1 MVLRAKRV
9 KGTNGIFG
17 HNDYIHDTGKLKKSK
32 TNYINGHVNL
42 MYKVPNWLYTSGLIP
57 ICTHML
63 RMFATFSVCIYT
75 STWIDAYILRVKKNQ
90 CGSVC
95 YGQQNPCMLF
105 FVLILSICHLHHLR
119 ILSTPLTIKF
129 IFILSCFYC
138 PIGQNFL
145 FIMDSQTGRSVE
157 SRKLCY
163 LLFLPFLG
171 NCLGNLKYI

>member
-1 MVLRAKRV
+1 MGNKRIGSIRQNEIISTYLLLNTIQAYGHKWPSIWDSQMVQMVLRAKRV

-95 YGQQNPCMLF
+95 YGQ
-105 FVLILSICHLHHLR
+105 
-119 ILSTPLTIKF
+119 
-129 IFILSCFYC
+129 
-138 PIGQNFL
+138 
-145 FIMDSQTGRSVE
+145 
-157 SRKLCY
+157 
-163 LLFLPFLG
+163 
-171 NCLGNLKYI
+171 